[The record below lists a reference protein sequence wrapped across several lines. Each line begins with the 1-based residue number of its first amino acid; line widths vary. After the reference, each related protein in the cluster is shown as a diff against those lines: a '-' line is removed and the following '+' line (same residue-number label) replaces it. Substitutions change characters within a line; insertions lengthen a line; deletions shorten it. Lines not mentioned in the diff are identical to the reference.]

1 MEQFLKNF
9 FNDNSVCVGLCD
21 LKRKTDEIT
30 FTYATQQQPQV
41 QQARPQMMQK
51 PVQQKP
57 QKQTLAQRFAA
68 QQQAYAAQQAY
79 IAEQR
84 KLYAEQLA
92 QQKAYMAQQQANQ
105 KSQFAQHAYAAQQ
118 EMQRVVQQKPV
129 SGQSSN
135 PYRPFAQSNAPKSKV
150 IVNGN
155 MKKIVSPAVPARH

>member
-30 FTYATQQQPQV
+30 FTCATQQQTQV
-41 QQARPQMMQK
+41 QQVRPQMQK
-51 PVQQKP
+51 Q
-57 QKQTLAQRFAA
+57 QKQTLAQKFAA
-68 QQQAYAAQQAY
+68 QQQAYAEQQAR

-84 KLYAEQLA
+84 KLYAEEIA
-92 QQKAYMAQQQANQ
+92 KQKAYMQQQQANQ

-118 EMQRVVQQKPV
+118 EIQQIQERIVQQRPV
-129 SGQSSN
+129 FNNN
-135 PYRPFAQSNAPKSKV
+135 PYRKIESAQSRV

-155 MKKIVSPAVPARH
+155 MKKVVSPAIPVRYGI